1 MEGLGRDILQYYGLG
16 CRNVSKLYVPRDF
29 DLNIVF
35 SGLFSHANVLEM
47 NKYANNYDYNKAV
60 YLMSEFDF
68 LENGF
73 FILREHKAISS
84 PIATA
89 HYEFY
94 DDLKKLKMQLK
105 DQQEDIQCIISNI
118 DIEGCI
124 TFGDAQKPALWDY
137 ADGEDTMDFL
147 LSL

>member
-1 MEGLGRDILQYYGLG
+1 
-16 CRNVSKLYVPRDF
+16 
-29 DLNIVF
+29 
-35 SGLFSHANVLEM
+35 
-47 NKYANNYDYNKAV
+47 
-60 YLMSEFDF
+60 
-68 LENGF
+68 
-73 FILREHKAISS
+73 
-84 PIATA
+84 
-89 HYEFY
+89 
-94 DDLKKLKMQLK
+94 MQLK